1 MKTSKKTENEIV
13 SDWLIQH
20 RWHNLEPD
28 VKFKLPAFV
37 EEAVY
42 TALYIVAGTSNGKL
56 NASPKAVYKTLML
69 REISTETV
77 KTVEF
82 GYDMSKRQAQRLA
95 QTARFALGIIQ
106 KSISNYETNL
116 TEEQK
121 MSMKLEYRFKKDFYE
136 NKEST
141 LYSPDSEPVPDKIL
155 QLYKDGKYLEYGEAV
170 REFRLNQKRRSI

>member
-1 MKTSKKTENEIV
+1 MKTPKKTENQIV

-20 RWHNLEPD
+20 RFHNLEPD
-28 VKFKLPAFV
+28 VKYKLPAFV
-37 EEAVY
+37 QDAVY

-69 REISTETV
+69 REITTETV
-77 KTVEF
+77 KQVEY

-95 QTARFALGIIQ
+95 QTTRFALGIIQ
-106 KSISNYETNL
+106 KSISNYETEL

-121 MSMKLEYRFKKDFYE
+121 MNMKLEWKFKKDFYDG
-136 NKEST
+136 KQSS
-141 LYSPDSEPVPDKIL
+141 LYSPEIEPVPDEIL
-155 QLYKDGKYLEYGEAV
+155 QLYKDKKYLEYGEAV

>member
-1 MKTSKKTENEIV
+1 MKTAKRTENEVV

-20 RWHNLEPD
+20 RLHNLEPE

-69 REISTETV
+69 KEISTESV
-77 KTVEF
+77 MTVEY

-106 KSISNYETNL
+106 KSISNYEVSL

-121 MSMKLEYRFKKDFYE
+121 MSIRLEYKFKRDYYE
-136 NKEST
+136 GKEST
-141 LYSPDSEPVPDKIL
+141 LYSPDKEPVPDKII

-170 REFRLNQKRRSI
+170 RDFRLNHKRRSI